1 MPCPSRWCEYSQTHH
16 GNLRA
21 RIEPLSTRRRRSSPV
36 PVALAES
43 HCSRCGGTRA
53 LHCRWRPRCS
63 CANPECGE
71 HNLNCIAAVMMMII
85 LDSLQFAHWHAS
97 ANCDERCSR
106 RAEACRRLLDGRGGR
121 GLLATTVTATTKS
134 SCAVLLDDRYRTV
147 RRRAACVYRRACIW
161 RGGGQWGARPS
172 GCRARLQLQAR
183 GLRAVRDCSC
193 SCAACLLL

>member
-1 MPCPSRWCEYSQTHH
+1 MYNHSPLAGAAR
-16 GNLRA
+16 LRCRSHLPKA
-21 RIEPLSTRRRRSSPV
+21 TVVAAAAHALCTVDGVQDVLVRIQSVASTICTAV
-36 PVALAES
+36 
-43 HCSRCGGTRA
+43 
-53 LHCRWRPRCS
+53 
-63 CANPECGE
+63 
-71 HNLNCIAAVMMMII
+71 IAAVMMMII

-121 GLLATTVTATTKS
+121 GLLATTVPATTKS